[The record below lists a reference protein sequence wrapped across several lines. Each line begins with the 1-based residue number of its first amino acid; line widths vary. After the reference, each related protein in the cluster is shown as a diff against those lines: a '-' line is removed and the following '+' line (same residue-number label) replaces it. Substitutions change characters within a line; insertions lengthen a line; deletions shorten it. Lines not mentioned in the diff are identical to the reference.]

1 MSTDETPVGW
11 LPSIDEWFDY
21 VFDSEDGHELDF
33 SPSNSD
39 RELSQEDLEEWNQM
53 NVTEDEDGHADEDS
67 AINNLNNRH
76 HNRDDAWSEAEAQ
89 ADAVRKVKILCRVET
104 NIRAIGDRRINWNDC
119 ARRQSTAHGY
129 NQRRHRSLQ
138 ASYGKQ
144 QCQVGTGH
152 PRREPIFSCRD

>member
-53 NVTEDEDGHADEDS
+53 NVTEDENGYPGDDPNTNDLEKW
-67 AINNLNNRH
+67 H
-76 HNRDDAWSEAEAQ
+76 HNQNDAWGEGEAQ
-89 ADAVRKVKILCRVET
+89 ADAVRKVGTLQS
-104 NIRAIGDRRINWNDC
+104 GD
-119 ARRQSTAHGY
+119 
-129 NQRRHRSLQ
+129 
-138 ASYGKQ
+138 
-144 QCQVGTGH
+144 
-152 PRREPIFSCRD
+152 